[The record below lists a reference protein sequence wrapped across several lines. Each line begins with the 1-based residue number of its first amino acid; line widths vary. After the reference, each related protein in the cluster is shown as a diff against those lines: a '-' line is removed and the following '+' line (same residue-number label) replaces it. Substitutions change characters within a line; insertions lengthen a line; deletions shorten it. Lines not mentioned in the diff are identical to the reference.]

1 MLQRHNFFS
10 MKFNDKTVWITGASS
25 GIGEALAHAFS
36 DEGADVVLSARSEK
50 KLEEI
55 RQLIEKKGRK
65 AWVLPLDL
73 ADTESVKTAASRV
86 ETLVP
91 AVDILVHCGGISQ
104 RSRVHETLLEVDRR
118 IMEVNFFGTI
128 ALTKEVLPRM
138 LARKKGHIVVISSV
152 MGKIGFP
159 VRSAYAASKHA
170 LHGFFETLWTEYHRD
185 GIDVTMVCPGM
196 VRTNIS
202 YHSLEGDGKEH
213 GVMDPRQAGGISP
226 EKCAR
231 KIIRAVKRKRHEVYI
246 GKEQIL
252 IYLRRYIPCLFFAIV
267 SKFKPT

>member
-1 MLQRHNFFS
+1 
-10 MKFNDKTVWITGASS
+10 MKFKDKTVWITGASS
-25 GIGEALAHAFS
+25 GIGEALALAFS
-36 DEGADVVLSARSEK
+36 DEGADVVLSARSEERLK
-50 KLEEI
+50 EI
-55 RQLIEKKGRK
+55 KQVIEKKGRK

-73 ADTESVKTAASRV
+73 ADATSTKNAAACI

-91 AVDILVHCGGISQ
+91 TVDILVHCGGISQ
-104 RSRVHETLLEVDRR
+104 RSKVHETLLEVDRK

-128 ALTKEVLPRM
+128 ALTKEILPRM
-138 LARKKGHIVVISSV
+138 LARKKGHFVVISSV

-170 LHGFFETLWTEYHRD
+170 LHGFFETLWTEYHQD

-202 YHSLEGDGKEH
+202 YHALEGDGKEH
-213 GVMDPRQAGGISP
+213 GVMDPRQNKGISP
-226 EKCAR
+226 EKCAQR
-231 KIIRAVKRKRHEVYI
+231 ILRAVKSKRHEVYI

-252 IYLRRYIPCLFFAIV
+252 IYLRRYFPFLFFAIV
-267 SKFKPT
+267 SKFRPT

>member
-1 MLQRHNFFS
+1 
-10 MKFNDKTVWITGASS
+10 MKFKDKIVWITGASS

-36 DEGADVVLSARSEK
+36 NEGADVVLSARTEEK
-50 KLEEI
+50 LKEI
-55 RQLIEKKGRK
+55 RQAIERKGRK

-73 ADTESVKTAASRV
+73 ADTASVKNAATRI
-86 ETLVP
+86 EALVP
-91 AVDILVHCGGISQ
+91 AIDIVVHCGGISQ
-104 RSRVHETLLEVDRR
+104 RSKVHETLLEVDRR

-128 ALTKEVLPRM
+128 ALTKEILPRM
-138 LARKKGHIVVISSV
+138 LARKKGHFVVISSV

-170 LHGFFETLWTEYHRD
+170 LHGFFETLWTEYNQD
-185 GIDVTMVCPGM
+185 GIDVTIVCPGM

-202 YHSLEGDGKEH
+202 YHALEGTGKEH
-213 GVMDPRQAGGISP
+213 GVMDPRQDKGISP

-231 KIIRAVKRKRHEVYI
+231 KIIRAVKRRKHEVYI

-252 IYLRRYIPCLFFAIV
+252 IYLRRYVPCLFFAIV
-267 SKFKPT
+267 SKFRPT